1 MRGQRGMIG
10 RNSLAKFD
18 TLSSRYSEEIGG
30 APDDIVLIFIH
41 SAVGIDD
48 LPHHL
53 NDLATAFVVR
63 ELMELTG
70 KMIEVYGGP
79 VDLGRFLDQ
88 LGGSRIA

>member
-1 MRGQRGMIG
+1 MSGQRGMIG

-18 TLSSRYSEEIGG
+18 TLSCRYPEEICG
-30 APDDIVLIFIH
+30 APDDTVLIFIH
-41 SAVGIDD
+41 SAVSIDD
-48 LPHHL
+48 FPHHL

-79 VDLGRFLDQ
+79 IDLSRFLDQ
-88 LGGSRIA
+88 LGGSEIA